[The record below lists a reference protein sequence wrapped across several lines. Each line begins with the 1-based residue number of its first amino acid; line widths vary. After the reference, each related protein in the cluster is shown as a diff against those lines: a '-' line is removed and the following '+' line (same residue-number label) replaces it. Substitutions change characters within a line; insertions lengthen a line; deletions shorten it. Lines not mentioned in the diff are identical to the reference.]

1 MEKVLLAI
9 DGIKPTR
16 KAFRQAV
23 QLCQRLRTELNV
35 LQIIRTRRCKGY
47 IKKVHRR
54 MEGVKKYLEGSM
66 MAVTFAEAGEHETAD
81 QLMVEARKNLN
92 ELLPESERAGVPFH
106 LTLKC
111 GVPDEE
117 IIHYVQKN
125 RDVVLTIYDEGRDTD
140 PERASKP
147 RRPVIPRQIRQ
158 NLATPLVVVRD

>member
-35 LQIIRTRRCKGY
+35 LQIIRTGHCKGY

>member
-9 DGIKPTR
+9 DGTKPTR
-16 KAFRQAV
+16 KAFHQAV

-35 LQIIRTRRCKGY
+35 LQIIRTGNCKGY
-47 IKKVHRR
+47 LKKVHHR
-54 MEGVKKYLEGSM
+54 MEGVRRYIEGSM

-81 QLMVEARKNLN
+81 RLMVEARKNLN

-111 GVPDEE
+111 GIPDEE

-125 RDVVLTIYDEGRDTD
+125 RDVVLTIYDEGGY
-140 PERASKP
+140 PGPARAGKP
-147 RRPVIPRQIRQ
+147 RRPVVPKQIRQ
-158 NLATPLVVVRD
+158 NLDTPLVVIRD

>member
-9 DGIKPTR
+9 DGVKPTQ

-125 RDVVLTIYDEGRDTD
+125 RDVVLTIYDEGRDAD
-140 PERASKP
+140 PERTSKP

>member
-9 DGIKPTR
+9 DGVKPTR

-35 LQIIRTRRCKGY
+35 LQIVRTGRDKGY
-47 IKKVHRR
+47 LKKVHHR
-54 MEGVKKYLEGSM
+54 MEGVRKYLEGSM
-66 MAVTFAEAGEHETAD
+66 MAVTFAEAGEHETAER
-81 QLMVEARKNLN
+81 LMVEARKNLN
-92 ELLPESERAGVPFH
+92 ELLPESERAGVSFH

-111 GVPDEE
+111 GIPDEE

-125 RDVVLTIYDEGRDTD
+125 RDVVLTIYDEGRDAD
-140 PERASKP
+140 LDRADKA

>member
-9 DGIKPTR
+9 DGAKPTR
-16 KAFRQAV
+16 KAFHQAV

-35 LQIIRTRRCKGY
+35 LQIIRTGRCKGY
-47 IKKVHRR
+47 LKKVHHR

-111 GVPDEE
+111 GIPDDE

-125 RDVVLTIYDEGRDTD
+125 RDVVLTIYDEGRDAGSI
-140 PERASKP
+140 RAGKP
-147 RRPVIPRQIRQ
+147 RRPVIPRQIKQ

>member
-9 DGIKPTR
+9 DGVKPTR
-16 KAFRQAV
+16 KAFHQAV
-23 QLCQRLRTELNV
+23 QLCQRLRTQLNV
-35 LQIIRTRRCKGY
+35 LQIIRADRCKGY
-47 IKKVHRR
+47 LKKVHHR

-111 GVPDEE
+111 GLPDEE

-125 RDVVLTIYDEGRDTD
+125 RDVVLTIYDEGRDAD
-140 PERASKP
+140 PVRAGTP
-147 RRPVIPRQIRQ
+147 RRSVIPRRIRQ
-158 NLATPLVVVRD
+158 NLATPLVVIRD

>member
-9 DGIKPTR
+9 DGVKPTR

-35 LQIIRTRRCKGY
+35 LQIIRTGRCKGY
-47 IKKVHRR
+47 LKKVHHR
-54 MEGVKKYLEGSM
+54 MEDVRKYLEGSM
-66 MAVTFAEAGEHETAD
+66 MAVTFAEAGEHEAAD

-106 LTLKC
+106 LTMKY
-111 GVPDEE
+111 GIPDEE
-117 IIHYVQKN
+117 IIHYVKKN
-125 RDVVLTIYDEGRDTD
+125 RDVVLTIYDEGRDTG
-140 PERASKP
+140 PGRAGKP
-147 RRPVIPRQIRQ
+147 RRPAIPRQIRQ

>member
-9 DGIKPTR
+9 DGVKPTQ

-35 LQIIRTRRCKGY
+35 LQIIRTGRCKGY

-125 RDVVLTIYDEGRDTD
+125 RDVVLTIYDEGRDAD
-140 PERASKP
+140 PVRAGTP
-147 RRPVIPRQIRQ
+147 RHSVIPRRIRQ
-158 NLATPLVVVRD
+158 NLATPLVVIRD